1 MKYIE
6 LVTKI
11 FFLTAVFI
19 GLMGAA
25 GFTGTLL
32 AGNNIPTEI
41 EQELIDLELVEY
53 QLKIVRIDESDVSR
67 LGLSGLSLELD
78 MEDALSFITA
88 DGLLEIAG
96 IGGSALFQLEAYH
109 EVEESIEVAS
119 PSLIT
124 LLEESV
130 NLRLTEETLQI
141 DSDLVGGRTREEEF
155 LEIRLKPERKDEEG
169 RVLTD
174 LRVSSG
180 GTSTVD
186 TNFWSQQEKI
196 NLVGVVNWNRR
207 TRVREYLAH
216 GERSKMSTFALYVT
230 HDLVDVAEERRQNII
245 TLDGLSQLLWP
256 EEEELQE
263 PTANFQFISRPDLEI
278 LIVDYEQKAGF
289 HLATAGGFQTISFGA
304 DTVVSVIYDDLRLGL
319 RVIRGRNPGTRE
331 MEIAPVIGERVF
343 LDPHLELSGYYYP
356 VFFDLQ
362 QGKFEAVHAFEFEVA
377 VKYQPVSA
385 RLRYR
390 SDLGASELRALLG
403 YSVSN
408 AVTLIAGAEGS
419 TEGVDQYL
427 AGIRLSF

>member
-1 MKYIE
+1 MKYIK

-11 FFLTAVFI
+11 FVLTAVFI
-19 GLMGAA
+19 GMMGA
-25 GFTGTLL
+25 GGLTGTLQ
-32 AGNNIPTEI
+32 AENNTEVAS
-41 EQELIDLELVEY
+41 EQDMINLELVEY
-53 QLKIVRIDESDVSR
+53 QLKVVRIDESDVSR
-67 LGLSGLSLELD
+67 LGLSELSLELD

-88 DGLLEIAG
+88 DGLLEMAG
-96 IGGSALFQLEAYH
+96 IGGSALLQLEAYH

-124 LLEESV
+124 LLDESV

-155 LEIRLKPERKDEEG
+155 LEIRLKPESKDDEG

-180 GTSTVD
+180 GASTVD

-196 NLVGVVNWNRR
+196 SLVGVVNWNRR
-207 TRVREYLAH
+207 TRVREYLAR
-216 GERSKMSTFALYVT
+216 GERSEMNTFALYVT

-245 TLDGLSQLLWP
+245 TMDGLSQLLWP

-263 PTANFQFISRPDLEI
+263 PTGHFQVISRPDLEI
-278 LIVDYEQKAGF
+278 LIVDYEQEAGF

-304 DTVVSVIYDDLRLGL
+304 DTVVSVIYQDLRLGL
-319 RVIRGRNPGTRE
+319 RGIWGRIPGTRE

-356 VFFDLQ
+356 VFFNLQ
-362 QGKFEAVHAFEFEVA
+362 QGKLEAVHAFEFEVA

-385 RLRYR
+385 RLRY
-390 SDLGASELRALLG
+390 SSELEASEIRALLG
-403 YSVSN
+403 YSVSD

-419 TEGVDQYL
+419 TEGVDEYL